1 MEELMLFWWCAAF
14 CTRLLML
21 FMMNLDSTVWNA
33 VGIADRSSEQDCR
46 WAMLKICV
54 ALIKEKGIRNSY
66 QSSVEPISQRYNFFS
81 FDGTTKS
88 GDGTTFQVDQTTF
101 QVHQTT
107 FSIDRTTFQVDQTTK
122 SVNGTTIIGCIVP
135 DHIRLVKIVWKPKFC
150 IALNKEKELFYLPD
164 TLIKKAG
171 ICDFSKCLNCLV
183 VIDFFF

>member
-1 MEELMLFWWCAAF
+1 
-14 CTRLLML
+14 
-21 FMMNLDSTVWNA
+21 
-33 VGIADRSSEQDCR
+33 
-46 WAMLKICV
+46 MLKICV

-88 GDGTTFQVDQTTF
+88 GDGTTFQVNGTTMSFDQTTF

-135 DHIRLVKIVWKPKFC
+135 DHIRLVKIV
-150 IALNKEKELFYLPD
+150 
-164 TLIKKAG
+164 
-171 ICDFSKCLNCLV
+171 
-183 VIDFFF
+183 